1 MELLGG
7 QAALAGRFGDYYG
20 AECRLDAAATRSGNR
35 PADARE
41 TARFQSPLAV
51 IGMVPVTEEM
61 DPLNSR
67 VALLSPSRICL
78 LYVTI
83 K

>member
-7 QAALAGRFGDYYG
+7 QAALAGRFRDYYG

-35 PADARE
+35 PADAPS
-41 TARFQSPLAV
+41 TARFQSPHVV
-51 IGMVPVTEEM
+51 IGMAPVTEEPE
-61 DPLNSR
+61 PLNSR
-67 VALLSPSRICL
+67 VALLSPSCTGP